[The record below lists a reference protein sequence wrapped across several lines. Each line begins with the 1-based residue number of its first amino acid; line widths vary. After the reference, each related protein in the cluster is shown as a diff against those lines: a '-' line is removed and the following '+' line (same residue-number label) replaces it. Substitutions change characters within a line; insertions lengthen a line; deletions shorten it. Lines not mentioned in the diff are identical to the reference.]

1 MELSSQKY
9 SFMVILAGDSGVG
22 KTNIVLRYT
31 KDNIPSNIEPSE
43 SFKLFFK
50 SQKINGKKI
59 RLQIWDLAG
68 QQGWE
73 EEAIPRIC
81 SKSQGGFIIYDITK
95 RESFENVDKWFRV
108 LRKNLRNSPI
118 ILLGNKSDLNE
129 EREVTEEEG
138 KNKAEELNI
147 SFYETCASNKENID
161 DVFKELLK
169 KIIEKTVEYKIEGQ
183 KEEGHEEGQEEE
195 DQEEGQKEEGQEEEE
210 EEEDEEKKDGGEEG
224 NDSEEK
230 EKDEEEIE
238 TDKAT
243 LKENQK
249 KIEEEVNLKIKE
261 KNKKFFEELNKCETI
276 NENENKNENKNEKDG
291 CCKCF

>member
-138 KNKAEELNI
+138 KNKEKELNI

-161 DVFKELLK
+161 NVFEELLK
-169 KIIEKTVEYKIEGQ
+169 NIIEKKLEYQIEGQ
-183 KEEGHEEGQEEE
+183 KEEGQEEGQEEE
-195 DQEEGQKEEGQEEEE
+195 EEEEEGQKEEGQEEEE
-210 EEEDEEKKDGGEEG
+210 EEEEDEEKKEGYKEDDNAKEEQ
-224 NDSEEK
+224 
-230 EKDEEEIE
+230 KDEEEIE

-261 KNKKFFEELNKCETI
+261 KNKKFFEELNKCEPI
-276 NENENKNENKNEKDG
+276 NENENNNEKDG